1 MHMSAQK
8 PSVPSNKPKVKP
20 TPKWSVIKL
29 DFFQQNTKAG
39 ITHKFTLGDLAK
51 KHGLSYGH
59 VRNVA
64 SKEHWQDELDELL
77 KDKPKLAIQAT
88 KQLAIVNEIEVRL
101 RQATISRKAIDKAI
115 AALDLVPADKLEVKD
130 AINLLKLGLEQ
141 ERKAL
146 GIPEDVRIEVPK
158 GDGEREAVNEAMA
171 MIGRLRERH
180 KALKGEFTVE
190 KTDDGDA

>member
-8 PSVPSNKPKVKP
+8 PPVPSNKPKVKAP
-20 TPKWSVIKL
+20 PKWSVIKL
-29 DFFQQNTKAG
+29 DYFQQNTKPG

-64 SKEHWQDELDELL
+64 GKEGWQAELDELM

-115 AALDLVPADKLEVKD
+115 AALDLVPAEKLEVKD

-158 GDGEREAVNEAMA
+158 GDGEREAVTEAMDL
-171 MIGRLRERH
+171 IGRLRERH

-190 KTDDGDA
+190 KNDDGDA